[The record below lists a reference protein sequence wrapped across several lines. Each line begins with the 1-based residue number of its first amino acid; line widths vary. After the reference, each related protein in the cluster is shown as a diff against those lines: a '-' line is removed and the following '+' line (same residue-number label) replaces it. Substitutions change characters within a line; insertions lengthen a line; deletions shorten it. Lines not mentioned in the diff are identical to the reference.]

1 MAKPK
6 RSRLKKKQNEDRL
19 RAGQGDPDSERYK
32 PFLLIHD
39 FSSLGRVARIRYED
53 REVHVMSDLEARV
66 FAELLWDQRVKRI
79 FDQAALSKLAD
90 PTRIAKLKMPA
101 RLLTEVIA
109 HEMDVKHPR
118 LGDGSISTLTTD
130 FVALLENNEWRAY
143 SVKMTQDVTRD
154 EQNEARDKRVRRT
167 LEKLEIERR
176 YWRERDASWYL
187 VTEAHVSRTRRMNIE
202 LILNAPD
209 IRDLHHQEVWVQR
222 LGEIISC
229 VQSCPERSLDWLA
242 NQLSQ
247 RWLTNPSQFF
257 DLLRFLCANRLLN
270 FDLNQPFSGTMKA
283 GVFVLDDELMAASET
298 TSEFKEAA

>member
-6 RSRLKKKQNEDRL
+6 RNRLKKKQNEDRL

-39 FSSLGRVARIRYED
+39 FSSLGRVSRIRYED

-79 FDQAALSKLAD
+79 FDQVALSKLAD
-90 PTRIAKLKMPA
+90 PIRIAKLKMPA

-167 LEKLEIERR
+167 LEKLEIEHR

-270 FDLNQPFSGTMKA
+270 FDLNLPFSGTMKA
-283 GVFVLDDELMAASET
+283 GVFELDDELIAASAT

>member
-19 RAGQGDPDSERYK
+19 RAGQGDPNSERYK

-39 FSSLGRVARIRYED
+39 FSSLGRVSRIRYED

-79 FDQAALSKLAD
+79 FDQVALSKLAD
-90 PTRIAKLKMPA
+90 PTRIAQLKMPA

-167 LEKLEIERR
+167 LEKLEIEHR

-270 FDLNQPFSGTMKA
+270 FDLNLPFSGTMKA
-283 GVFVLDDELMAASET
+283 GVFELDDELFAASET

>member
-6 RSRLKKKQNEDRL
+6 RNRLKKDENEKRL

-39 FSSLGRVARIRYED
+39 FSSLGRVSRIRYED

-66 FAELLWDQRVKRI
+66 FAELLWDPRVKRI
-79 FDQAALSKLAD
+79 FDQVALSKLAD
-90 PTRIAKLKMPA
+90 PTRIARLKKPV
-101 RLLTEVIA
+101 RLLTEAIA
-109 HEMDVKHPR
+109 YEMDVKHPR
-118 LGDGSISTLTTD
+118 LGDGSIGTLTTD
-130 FVALLENNEWRAY
+130 FLALLGTGEWRAY

-154 EQNEARDKRVRRT
+154 EQNEDRDKRVRRT

-202 LILNAPD
+202 LILNTPD
-209 IRDLHHQEVWVQR
+209 IRVDHDLYTWVAR
-222 LGEIISC
+222 LADVFDRID
-229 VQSCPERSLDWLA
+229 QFPETSLDCIA
-242 NQLSQ
+242 NELSQ

-257 DLLRFLCANRLLN
+257 DLLRFLCAHRLLS
-270 FDLNQPFSGTMKA
+270 FDLNRPFGGEMKA
-283 GVFVLDDELMAASET
+283 G
-298 TSEFKEAA
+298 EFKISDEIQAAAEAEDAFKKAA

>member
-19 RAGQGDPDSERYK
+19 RAGHGDPDSERYK

-39 FSSLGRVARIRYED
+39 FSSLGRVSRIRYED

-79 FDQAALSKLAD
+79 FDQVALSKLAD
-90 PTRIAKLKMPA
+90 PTRIARLKKPA
-101 RLLTEVIA
+101 RLITEAIA
-109 HEMDVKHPR
+109 YEMDVKHPR
-118 LGDGSISTLTTD
+118 LGDGSIGTLTTD
-130 FVALLENNEWRAY
+130 FLALLETGEWRAY
-143 SVKMTQDVTRD
+143 SVKMTKDVTRD

-187 VTEAHVSRTRRMNIE
+187 VTEDHVSRTRRMNIE

-209 IRDLHHQEVWVQR
+209 IRDLHHQQIWVQR
-222 LGEIISC
+222 LSDIISC
-229 VQSCPERSLDWLA
+229 VRSCPERSLDRLA

-257 DLLRFLCANRLLN
+257 DLLRFLCAHRLLS
-270 FDLNQPFSGTMKA
+270 FDLDRTFGGDMRA
-283 GVFVLDDELMAASET
+283 GEFELSAEFQEACET
-298 TSEFKEAA
+298 TSAFKKAA

>member
-19 RAGQGDPDSERYK
+19 RAGQGDPESERYK

-39 FSSLGRVARIRYED
+39 FSSLGRVSRIRYED

-79 FDQAALSKLAD
+79 FDQVALSKLAD
-90 PTRIAKLKMPA
+90 PTRVAQLKKPA

-154 EQNEARDKRVRRT
+154 KQNEARV
-167 LEKLEIERR
+167 
-176 YWRERDASWYL
+176 
-187 VTEAHVSRTRRMNIE
+187 
-202 LILNAPD
+202 LITA
-209 IRDLHHQEVWVQR
+209 E
-222 LGEIISC
+222 S
-229 VQSCPERSLDWLA
+229 
-242 NQLSQ
+242 
-247 RWLTNPSQFF
+247 
-257 DLLRFLCANRLLN
+257 
-270 FDLNQPFSGTMKA
+270 
-283 GVFVLDDELMAASET
+283 
-298 TSEFKEAA
+298 

>member
-19 RAGQGDPDSERYK
+19 RAGQGDPESERYK

-39 FSSLGRVARIRYED
+39 FSSLGRVSRIRYED

-79 FDQAALSKLAD
+79 FDQVALSKLAD
-90 PTRIAKLKMPA
+90 PTRVAQLKKPA

-130 FVALLENNEWRAY
+130 FVALLGSGEWRAY

-209 IRDLHHQEVWVQR
+209 IRDLHHQEVWAQR
-222 LGEIISC
+222 LSEIIAC
-229 VQSCPERSLDWLA
+229 VRSCPERSLDWLA

-270 FDLNQPFSGTMKA
+270 FDLNLPFSGTMKA
-283 GVFVLDDELMAASET
+283 GVFELDDELIAASET
-298 TSEFKEAA
+298 TSEFKKAA

>member
-6 RSRLKKKQNEDRL
+6 RSRLKKDQNEKRL

-79 FDQAALSKLAD
+79 FDQVALSKLAD
-90 PTRIAKLKMPA
+90 PTRIAQLKMPA

-283 GVFVLDDELMAASET
+283 GVFELDDELRAACEA
-298 TSEFKEAA
+298 TSAFKEAA

>member
-1 MAKPK
+1 
-6 RSRLKKKQNEDRL
+6 
-19 RAGQGDPDSERYK
+19 
-32 PFLLIHD
+32 
-39 FSSLGRVARIRYED
+39 
-53 REVHVMSDLEARV
+53 MSDLEARV
-66 FAELLWDQRVKRI
+66 FAELLWDQRVTRI
-79 FDQAALSKLAD
+79 FDQVALSKLAD
-90 PTRIAKLKMPA
+90 PTRIAQLKKPA
-101 RLLTEVIA
+101 RLLTEAIA
-109 HEMDVKHPR
+109 YEMNIKHPR
-118 LGDGSISTLTTD
+118 LGDGSIGTLTTD
-130 FVALLENNEWRAY
+130 FLALLGTGEWRAY

-209 IRDLHHQEVWVQR
+209 IRDLHHQAVWVQR
-222 LGEIISC
+222 LSEILAC
-229 VQSCPERSLDWLA
+229 VRSCPERSLDWLA

-247 RWLTNPSQFF
+247 RWLTNPGQFF

-283 GVFVLDDELMAASET
+283 GVFELDDELRAACEA
-298 TSEFKEAA
+298 TSAFKEAA

>member
-79 FDQAALSKLAD
+79 FDQVALSKLAD
-90 PTRIAKLKMPA
+90 PTRIARLKKPV
-101 RLLTEVIA
+101 RLLTEAIA

-130 FVALLENNEWRAY
+130 FVALLGSGEWRAY

-187 VTEAHVSRTRRMNIE
+187 VTEAHVSLTRRMNIE

-209 IRDLHHQEVWVQR
+209 IRDLHHQQIWVQR
-222 LGEIISC
+222 LSDVIAC
-229 VQSCPERSLDWLA
+229 VRFYPERSLDGLA

-257 DLLRFLCANRLLN
+257 DLLRFLCAHRLLS
-270 FDLNQPFSGTMKA
+270 FDLNRPFGGDMRA
-283 GVFVLDDELMAASET
+283 GEFELSAELQEACETAS
-298 TSEFKEAA
+298 SFKEAA

>member
-6 RSRLKKKQNEDRL
+6 RSRLKKDQNEKRL
-19 RAGQGDPDSERYK
+19 SAGQGDPDSERYK

-39 FSSLGRVARIRYED
+39 FSSLGRVSRIRYED

-79 FDQAALSKLAD
+79 FDQVALSKLAE
-90 PTRIAKLKMPA
+90 PTRIAQLKKPA

-154 EQNEARDKRVRRT
+154 KQNEARDKRVRRT

-209 IRDLHHQEVWVQR
+209 IRDLHHQQIWVQR
-222 LGEIISC
+222 LSDVIAC
-229 VQSCPERSLDWLA
+229 VRFYPERSLDWLA

-257 DLLRFLCANRLLN
+257 DLLRFLCAHRLLS
-270 FDLNQPFSGTMKA
+270 FDLDRTFGGDMSGGEFELSAKLQQACEKA
-283 GVFVLDDELMAASET
+283 S
-298 TSEFKEAA
+298 SFKEAA